1 MLITRTSQATGV
13 TRTMDLPVTED
24 QLITLMTTNALVQDI
39 FPELTDGQRE
49 FIMTG
54 ITDEE
59 WQEIFKDYESWSN
72 QQDAV
77 GSEFDDLPF

>member
-39 FPELTDGQRE
+39 FPELTEGQRE

-59 WQEIFKDYESWSN
+59 WEEIFNEYESWSE
-72 QQDAV
+72 QQNAV